1 MAQVIVPLKD
11 LVSAKTRL
19 SGFLRPGERRALAQ
33 AMVEDVLNVL
43 TTNKQIGRVTLVSD
57 DPGAGLL
64 SRKYDIELLEEHLLD
79 CRGLNPVLEKSCD
92 LLPADG
98 GEPTIILHGDMPLL
112 SSADLDQVLRMT
124 AQSGG
129 LVIGCDRRLMGT
141 NLLAFEPGARP
152 RFAFG
157 SNSCNKHRSNAN
169 EAGIPVS
176 IVRTMGIGFDVDE
189 PGDLA
194 LLMAEL
200 TPDSPGETAK
210 LLLQSE
216 LRQRIEML
224 SHSIEDSGID
234 GNNIDNNGP
243 DKAGDGIAL

>member
-1 MAQVIVPLKD
+1 MAQAIVPLKD
-11 LVSAKTRL
+11 LVAAKTRL
-19 SGFLRPGERRALAQ
+19 SGFLRPTERRALAQ
-33 AMVEDVLNVL
+33 AMVEDVLSVL
-43 TTNKQIGRVTLVSD
+43 TSNPQIARITLVSD
-57 DPGAGLL
+57 DPGAEML
-64 SRKYDIELLEEHLLD
+64 SRKYGIELLEEHQLG

-92 LLPADG
+92 LLPSEA

-112 SSADLDQVLRMT
+112 SVADLDQVLRMT

-129 LVIGCDRRLMGT
+129 LVIGCDRFSKGT

-157 SNSCNKHRSNAN
+157 TNSCDKHRYTAS

-200 TPDSPGETAK
+200 TPASQGQTAK

-216 LRQRIEML
+216 LRQRIETL
-224 SHSIEDSGID
+224 SQSIEDNIID
-234 GNNIDNNGP
+234 INGS
-243 DKAGDGIAL
+243 DQAGDGIAL

>member
-1 MAQVIVPLKD
+1 MAQAIVPLKD
-11 LVSAKTRL
+11 LVAAKTRL

-43 TTNKQIGRVTLVSD
+43 TQHQQIERVTLVSD

-64 SRKYDIELLEEHLLD
+64 SRKYGIDLLEEHLLD

-92 LLPADG
+92 LLSADNS
-98 GEPTIILHGDMPLL
+98 EPLIILHGDMPLL
-112 SSADLDQVLRMT
+112 KAADLDQVLRMT
-124 AQSGG
+124 AQSDG
-129 LVIGCDRRLMGT
+129 LVIGCDRRSMGT
-141 NLLAFEPGARP
+141 NLLAFEPDARP

-157 SNSCNKHRSNAN
+157 SNSCEKHRTNAS

-189 PGDLA
+189 PVDLA
-194 LLMAEL
+194 LLVAEL
-200 TPDSPGETAK
+200 AQDSQGQTAK

-224 SHSIEDSGID
+224 SNSIEND
-234 GNNIDNNGP
+234 GSNQV
-243 DKAGDGIAL
+243 GDGIAL